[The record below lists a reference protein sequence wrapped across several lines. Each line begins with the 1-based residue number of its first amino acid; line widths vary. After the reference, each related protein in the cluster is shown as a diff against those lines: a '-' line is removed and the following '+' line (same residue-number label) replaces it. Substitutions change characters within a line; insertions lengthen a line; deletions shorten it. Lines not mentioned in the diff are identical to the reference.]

1 MVKRTGPANY
11 QLQQL
16 ITELKK
22 KSIDDNV
29 GLWKRIAVDLE
40 KPSRQRRVVNIS
52 RINKFCKDNETIVV
66 PGKLLAEGELSK
78 KVNIAAFSF
87 SESARDKIKSASA
100 QLMTIQELMKKGV
113 KTSEVRIIG

>member
-1 MVKRTGPANY
+1 MVKRTGPTNL

-16 ITELKK
+16 IRELKK
-22 KSIDDNV
+22 KSIEDKV

-40 KPSRQRRVVNIS
+40 KPTRQRRIVNIS
-52 RINKFCKDNETIVV
+52 RINRFCNDNETIVV
-66 PGKLLAEGELSK
+66 PGKVLSEGELSK

-87 SESARDKIKSASA
+87 SESAKDKIEKASA
-100 QLMTIQELMKKGV
+100 QLMTIQELMKKNP

>member
-16 ITELKK
+16 IRELKK
-22 KSIDDNV
+22 KSIEDKA

-52 RINKFCKDNETIVV
+52 RVNKFCKDNEIIVV

-87 SESARDKIKSASA
+87 SESAKDKIEKASA
-100 QLMTIQELMKKGV
+100 QIMTIQELMKKNP